1 MKLLGYPFTDLPL
14 EALGR
19 HVRAGMSGA
28 RMAIYCPL
36 NAALISGAAGDPAK
50 KAIVDAADVVI
61 LDSRFVGRLAR
72 LIGLATPHVVAGSD
86 LTVHLLDHVLT
97 REDRVCFVVAG
108 PEVVAALKARYDLP
122 HAVYVTPKYGLARD
136 PAEIERLGREI
147 AASGAALT
155 FFGIGFPQQ
164 EMLAAAV
171 RAAGGRGVGLCT
183 GASLQFATG
192 LVERAPVWMREA
204 GLEWLHRFMSEPR
217 RLFRRYVVESTPILG
232 MLLRERFA
240 RRP

>member
-14 EALGR
+14 DALGR

-86 LTVHLLDHVLT
+86 LTVHLLDQVLT

-122 HAVYVTPKYGLARD
+122 HAVYVTPKYGLARTR
-136 PAEIERLGREI
+136 PRSSVSAARSRRAVRRSPSSASAFPSRRCWRRRCARRAV
-147 AASGAALT
+147 AASGYAPA
-155 FFGIGFPQQ
+155 PRSSSRP
-164 EMLAAAV
+164 ASSSV
-171 RAAGGRGVGLCT
+171 RRSGCGRR
-183 GASLQFATG
+183 ASSGCIA
-192 LVERAPVWMREA
+192 
-204 GLEWLHRFMSEPR
+204 S
-217 RLFRRYVVESTPILG
+217 
-232 MLLRERFA
+232 
-240 RRP
+240 